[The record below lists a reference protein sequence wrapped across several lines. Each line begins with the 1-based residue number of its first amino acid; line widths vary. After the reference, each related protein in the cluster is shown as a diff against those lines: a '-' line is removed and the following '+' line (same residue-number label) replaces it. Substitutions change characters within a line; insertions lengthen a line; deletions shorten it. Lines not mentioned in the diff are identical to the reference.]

1 MNVMSDVCRHGQ
13 AWYVVRVR
21 GTVAAA
27 WSCLFGGFT
36 IAHDPTG
43 DTIISGEV
51 IDQAAF
57 YGLMS
62 RVRDLGLTVLSV
74 ERREGTDENF
84 LANPGASK
92 GGRTSQA

>member
-1 MNVMSDVCRHGQ
+1 MNVMGDVCRQGR

-21 GTVAAA
+21 GTIAAA
-27 WSCLFGGFT
+27 WSCVFGGFT

-62 RVRDLGLTVLSV
+62 RARDLSLTVLSV

-84 LANPGASK
+84 LANLGAK
-92 GGRTSQA
+92 EGRASQA